1 MLSEKTV
8 LVVPGKRLT
17 VPRVVKR
24 SVQVA
29 LAVALTAAVVLAVV
43 VGNGLL
49 VAKGSTQSHVYLW
62 LAFVKRP
69 DILATMI
76 LTATVTIALV
86 YWQRKIEKR

>member
-8 LVVPGKRLT
+8 LIVPGKKLS

-24 SVQVA
+24 SVQVS
-29 LAVALTAAVVLAVV
+29 LAVAVTAAIVLGVVL
-43 VGNGLL
+43 GNGLL
-49 VAKGSTQSHVYLW
+49 IAKGSAQQGLNVW

-76 LTATVTIALV
+76 LTASVTVALV
-86 YWQRKIEKR
+86 YWQRKMEKR